1 VSAYAPY
8 QSDASSNKYD
18 SNMLY
23 RDKLLEFDLTIISN
37 IRVES
42 RYRNGISLNK
52 DKRTVDLK
60 LYSNVDFNVNVDNL
74 ND

>member
-1 VSAYAPY
+1 
-8 QSDASSNKYD
+8 
-18 SNMLY
+18 MLY